1 MRIIC
6 SFLNSKYFRLVP
18 TIPIALAMF
27 LVVLIGIV
35 GLIRDLAS
43 IRYTIMASE
52 INQARSHAERT
63 AGRLEK
69 ELGDGSSLDSY
80 KDTEWL
86 HDHWK
91 RTVVGKPDRLYAALA
106 DLDGRIIVH
115 SRRLEQNFTS
125 IDTEQGSKALA
136 LVVPNQNQLG
146 QNQLGPH
153 WDEKGFP
160 DFGPRVFEVND
171 AALTNSISAINVS
184 VPVVKNGALIS
195 LYHAGISLDWLR
207 NRVRAGQVAAIRGWS
222 IVIASIVIIVLV
234 STISLY
240 QLGVRTIRLE
250 QELESAEARR
260 LADLS
265 RLIVG
270 MAHELRNPLNAVRLN
285 LFTSEKILR
294 GNAELQRD
302 EAIAIIQESV
312 SEIERV
318 DELIGQLL
326 GYARVDT
333 DSQPTINVNDEL
345 LATLQFLKQIH
356 EKHEICIAYDN
367 EISEIKIEINRKY
380 FRQVLLNLFHNA
392 RQALSQG
399 GDVCVDVTTKAFDC
413 LISIQDSGPGVSGD
427 QYDKIFEPF
436 YSTREDGV
444 GMGLAVVKSLVE
456 SAGGSVECR
465 RSRKLGG
472 MEFLLSFPLKKE

>member
-1 MRIIC
+1 MRITRR
-6 SFLNSKYFRLVP
+6 FLRSKYFRLVP
-18 TIPIALAMF
+18 TIPIVLAMR

-35 GLIRDLAS
+35 GLVRDLAS
-43 IRYTIMASE
+43 IRQTVMASE
-52 INQARSHAERT
+52 IGQARSHAERT
-63 AGRLEK
+63 AGRLER
-69 ELGDGSSLDSY
+69 ELGDGVSLDSY
-80 KDTEWL
+80 KDLDWL
-86 HDHWK
+86 FDHWK
-91 RTVVGKPDRLYAALA
+91 RTIVGKPDRLYAAVA
-106 DLDGRIIVH
+106 DLEGHIIVH
-115 SRRLEQNFTS
+115 SRRLKKDISPVIADAGTRTDAQ
-125 IDTEQGSKALA
+125 DMAQQK
-136 LVVPNQNQLG
+136 QLG
-146 QNQLGPH
+146 AH
-153 WDEKGFP
+153 WDAKGVP
-160 DFGPRVFEVND
+160 DFGPRVFEIND
-171 AALTNSISAINVS
+171 PCLSNSISAIDVS
-184 VPVVKNGALIS
+184 VPVVRNGALIG
-195 LYHAGISLDWLR
+195 LYHAGIELEWLQS
-207 NRVRAGQVAAIRGWS
+207 RVRDEQVGAIRGWS
-222 IVIASIVIIVLV
+222 VVIASIVAIVLV

-240 QLGVRTIRLE
+240 QLGARTIRLE

-285 LFTSEKILR
+285 LFTSEKIVR

-312 SEIERV
+312 CEIERV

-333 DSQPTINVNDEL
+333 DSKPAINVNDEL

-356 EKHEICIAYDN
+356 EHHGICVEYSN
-367 EISEIKIEINRKY
+367 EMQAMQIELNRRY
-380 FRQVLLNLFHNA
+380 FRQILLNLLHNA

-399 GDVCVDVTTKAFDC
+399 GNVCISVTGTAFDC
-413 LISIQDSGPGVSGD
+413 LISIQDNGPGVSGD

-465 RSRKLGG
+465 RSWKLGG
-472 MEFLLSFPLKKE
+472 MEFLLSFPLKKD

>member
-1 MRIIC
+1 MRTINR
-6 SFLNSKYFRLVP
+6 FLRSKYFRLVP

-27 LVVLIGIV
+27 LVVLIGVV
-35 GLIRDLAS
+35 GLVRDLAS
-43 IRYTIMASE
+43 IRQAIMSSE

-69 ELGDGSSLDSY
+69 ELGDGASLDSY

-86 HDHWK
+86 LDLWK
-91 RTVVGKPDRLYAALA
+91 RTIVGKPDRLYAALV

-115 SRRLEQNFTS
+115 SWFLEQDLTS
-125 IDTEQGSKALA
+125 IDTERRTKTLA
-136 LVVPNQNQLG
+136 QDVPHPNQLG
-146 QNQLGPH
+146 SY
-153 WDEKGFP
+153 WDSKGLP
-160 DFGPRVFEVND
+160 DFGQRVFEVND
-171 AALTNSISAINVS
+171 ASLSNSISAIDVS
-184 VPVVKNGALIS
+184 VPVVKNGALIG
-195 LYHAGISLDWLR
+195 LYHAGIELDWLR
-207 NRVRAGQVAAIRGWS
+207 NRVRQGQGGAIRGWS
-222 IVIASIVIIVLV
+222 IVIASIVAIVLV

-240 QLGVRTIRLE
+240 RLGVRTIRLE

-285 LFTSEKILR
+285 LFTSEKFVR
-294 GNAELQRD
+294 GDANLQRE

-333 DSQPTINVNDEL
+333 DSQSAINVNDEL

-356 EKHEICIAYDN
+356 EHHGIRIEYGN
-367 EISEIKIEINRKY
+367 EIVETQIEINRKY
-380 FRQVLLNLFHNA
+380 FRQVLLNLLHNA

-399 GDVCVDVTTKAFDC
+399 GDVCVNVKRTAFDC
-413 LISIQDSGPGVSGD
+413 LISIQDNGPGVSGD

-465 RSRKLGG
+465 RSWKLGG
-472 MEFLLSFPLKKE
+472 MEFLLSFPLKKD

>member
-1 MRIIC
+1 MRIIRR
-6 SFLNSKYFRLVP
+6 FLRSKYFRLVP
-18 TIPIALAMF
+18 TIPIALAML

-35 GLIRDLAS
+35 GLVRDLAS
-43 IRYTIMASE
+43 IRQAIMSSE

-69 ELGDGSSLDSY
+69 ELGDGASLDSF
-80 KDTEWL
+80 KDMDWL
-86 HDHWK
+86 FDHWK
-91 RTVVGKPDRLYAALA
+91 RTIVGKPDRLYAALV
-106 DLDGRIIVH
+106 DLDGSIIVH
-115 SRRLEQNFTS
+115 SRRLEKDLTFD
-125 IDTEQGSKALA
+125 DTEERTKTVTQNLPH
-136 LVVPNQNQLG
+136 PNPLG
-146 QNQLGPH
+146 AN
-153 WDEKGFP
+153 WDANGFL

-171 AALTNSISAINVS
+171 ASLTNSTSAIDVS
-184 VPVVKNGALIS
+184 VPVVKNGALIG
-195 LYHAGISLDWLR
+195 LYHAGIELDWLQ
-207 NRVRAGQVAAIRGWS
+207 NQVREGQAGAIRGWS
-222 IVIASIVIIVLV
+222 IVIASIVAIVLV

-240 QLGVRTIRLE
+240 RLGVRTIRLE

-285 LFTSEKILR
+285 LFTSEKIVR
-294 GNAELQRD
+294 GNAELQRE

-333 DSQPTINVNDEL
+333 DSQPAINVNDEL

-356 EKHEICIAYDN
+356 EHHGICVEYSHEIV
-367 EISEIKIEINRKY
+367 EIQIEINRKY
-380 FRQVLLNLFHNA
+380 FRQVLLNLLHNA

-399 GDVCVDVTTKAFDC
+399 GDVFIDVKRSAFDC
-413 LISIQDSGPGVSGD
+413 LISIQDNGPGVSGD

-465 RSRKLGG
+465 RSWKLGG
-472 MEFLLSFPLKKE
+472 MEFLLSFPLKKVK

>member
-1 MRIIC
+1 M
-6 SFLNSKYFRLVP
+6 L
-18 TIPIALAMF
+18 

-35 GLIRDLAS
+35 GLVRDLAS
-43 IRYTIMASE
+43 IRQTVMASE
-52 INQARSHAERT
+52 ISQARSHAERT

-69 ELGDGSSLDSY
+69 ELGDGASLDSY
-80 KDTEWL
+80 KDMDWL
-86 HDHWK
+86 FDHWR
-91 RTVVGKPDRLYAALA
+91 RTIVGKPDRLYAAVA
-106 DLDGRIIVH
+106 DLEGHIIVH
-115 SRRLEQNFTS
+115 SRRLEKDISPVIADAGTRTDAQ
-125 IDTEQGSKALA
+125 DMAHQK
-136 LVVPNQNQLG
+136 QLRA
-146 QNQLGPH
+146 H
-153 WDEKGFP
+153 WDAKGVP
-160 DFGPRVFEVND
+160 DFGPRVFMVND
-171 AALTNSISAINVS
+171 AFLSNSISAIDVS
-184 VPVVKNGALIS
+184 VPVVKNGALIG
-195 LYHAGISLDWLR
+195 LYHAGIELEWLQ
-207 NRVRAGQVAAIRGWS
+207 NRVRDGQVGAIRGWS
-222 IVIASIVIIVLV
+222 IVIASIVAIVLV

-240 QLGVRTIRLE
+240 RLGARTIRLE

-285 LFTSEKILR
+285 LFTSEKIVR

-333 DSQPTINVNDEL
+333 DSQPEINVNDEL

-356 EKHEICIAYDN
+356 EHHGIFVEYRN
-367 EISEIKIEINRKY
+367 EMVDMQIEINRKY
-380 FRQVLLNLFHNA
+380 FRQVLLNLLHNA
-392 RQALSQG
+392 RQVLSQG
-399 GDVCVDVTTKAFDC
+399 GNVCINVTRMTVDC
-413 LISIQDSGPGVSGD
+413 LISIQDNGPGVSSD

-465 RSRKLGG
+465 RSWKLGG
-472 MEFLLSFPLKKE
+472 MEFLLSFPLKKD